1 MKEKLINAILILINE
16 YSDERHIVDP
26 SKCSLC
32 ILYTAI
38 VKGFTSICK
47 ECINNSFRSEHVIL
61 VGCLSREL
69 KYDTSLKKQ
78 QKKQAEFWTK
88 ALAYIRKVPEQH
100 LFPPSKGV
108 AKRLNEIAKQVY
120 LP

>member
-1 MKEKLINAILILINE
+1 MKEKLINAILVLINE
-16 YSDERHIVDP
+16 YSNGEHIVDP

-32 ILYTAI
+32 TLYALI

-47 ECINNSFRSEHVIL
+47 KCINVSFKSDYIVL
-61 VGCLSREL
+61 VGCLAREFT
-69 KYDTSLKKQ
+69 YDTSLKKQ
-78 QKKQAEFWTK
+78 QKKQAEFWTE

-108 AKRLNEIAKQVY
+108 AKKLNEIAKQIY
-120 LP
+120 LH

>member
-16 YSDERHIVDP
+16 YSNEKHVVNP

-32 ILYTAI
+32 VLYATI

-47 ECINNSFRSEHVIL
+47 ECINSSFKSDYVIL

-69 KYDTSLKKQ
+69 RYDTSFKKQ
-78 QKKQAEFWTK
+78 QKKQAKFWTE